1 MVDQQVTHEL
11 KVKPY
16 TELQTQFMILAEQ
29 KGIAFAENTLSF
41 SSEEFTI
48 RYPLPRD
55 IDDLESVPIF
65 WANVLDILEDMQ
77 SGKKDLI
84 PLSMLV
90 ISRVDKDYDVLRHDD
105 IVNKWS
111 DLPIFLRKK
120 ELDTNIY
127 IKQKKY
133 DGEKENYID
142 IMFEVQLESKVAKR
156 LDDKER
162 VLRYFLNENQQG
174 SVSSYDFQAYRLFC
188 MTLEM

>member
-1 MVDQQVTHEL
+1 MVDQQVSHEL

-41 SSEEFTI
+41 SSEECTI

-55 IDDLESVPIF
+55 IDDLESGPIF

-77 SGKKDLI
+77 TGKKDLI

-90 ISRVDKDYDVLRHDD
+90 ISRVHKEYDALRHDD

-142 IMFEVQLESKVAKR
+142 IMFEVQLDSNVARR
-156 LDDKER
+156 LDDRER
-162 VLRYFLNENQQG
+162 VLRYFLNENHQG

-188 MTLEM
+188 ISLEM